1 MPAFAHDCGQLQKPK
16 PLEGHSRDFSP
27 QYIWNSNAYGLPDA
41 MLRLIPRKTRSNDA
55 DRYRVSTVS
64 LWTCLYLSGCISSG
78 CAFFPEQITDDPKPS
93 RCLLSTPEW
102 KLTFQEID
110 NVTAC
115 QGSGKDAAYCLL
127 TVGLVIP
134 AGSFVVAG
142 SIVIV
147 GNTMHWLEYQG
158 KCEDSFLR
166 QQLALFKN
174 SIRH

>member
-1 MPAFAHDCGQLQKPK
+1 
-16 PLEGHSRDFSP
+16 
-27 QYIWNSNAYGLPDA
+27 
-41 MLRLIPRKTRSNDA
+41 MLRSISGKTSSDDA

-64 LWTCLYLSGCISSG
+64 LWAGLYLSACISSG
-78 CAFFPEQITDDPKPS
+78 CAFIPEQITDDPRS
-93 RCLLSTPEW
+93 SSCLVSTPEW
-102 KLTFQEID
+102 KLTFQQID

-158 KCEDSFLR
+158 KCEDSFLH

>member
-1 MPAFAHDCGQLQKPK
+1 
-16 PLEGHSRDFSP
+16 
-27 QYIWNSNAYGLPDA
+27 
-41 MLRLIPRKTRSNDA
+41 MLRSNPRKTSSDDA

-64 LWTCLYLSGCISSG
+64 FWTCLYLSVCISSG
-78 CAFFPEQITDDPKPS
+78 CAFFPEQITDDPKPGS
-93 RCLLSTPEW
+93 CLVSTPGW
-102 KLTFQEID
+102 KLTFQEVGNI
-110 NVTAC
+110 TAC

-166 QQLALFKN
+166 QQLALFKS
-174 SIRH
+174 SIRDSLLSR